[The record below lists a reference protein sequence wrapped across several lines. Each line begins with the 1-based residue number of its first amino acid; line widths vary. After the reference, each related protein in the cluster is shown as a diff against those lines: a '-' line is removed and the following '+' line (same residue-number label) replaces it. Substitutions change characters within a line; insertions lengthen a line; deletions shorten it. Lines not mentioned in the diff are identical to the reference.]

1 MQAADVDVAQYV
13 TQLLLVLDLL
23 GVAVSALSGALVAI
37 RSQLDVF
44 GVLVLAYATALAG
57 GITRDVLIGAIPPQG
72 ISDWRYPSL
81 AFTAGAAAL
90 VWHRGIERLRQ
101 PILVLD
107 AAGLAVFAVSG
118 AQKALSYD
126 LTPLMAALL
135 GVLTAVGGGLF
146 RDLLLARVPT
156 VLQVEIYAA
165 AALAGS
171 VVVVVSDLMGLPYTP
186 AAVIGSAVCFALRL
200 FSIHRD
206 WQLPSPTKDR

>member
-1 MQAADVDVAQYV
+1 MF
-13 TQLLLVLDLL
+13 
-23 GVAVSALSGALVAI
+23 ALSGVLVAI
-37 RSQLDVF
+37 RSHLDVF
-44 GVLVLAYATALAG
+44 GVLVLAYATALVG
-57 GITRDVLIGAIPPQG
+57 GVTRDVLIGAIPPQG

-81 AFTAGAAAL
+81 AFAAGAVTL

-126 LTPLMAALL
+126 LTPVMAALL

-171 VVVVVSDLMGLPYTP
+171 TVVVVSDMVGLAHTP
-186 AAVIGSAVCFALRL
+186 AAVIGAAVCFALRL
-200 FSIHRD
+200 LSVQRGWH
-206 WQLPSPTKDR
+206 LPSSTTDR

>member
-1 MQAADVDVAQYV
+1 VAQYA
-13 TQLLLVLDLL
+13 TQLLLALDLL
-23 GVAVSALSGALVAI
+23 GVAVFALSGALVAI
-37 RSQLDVF
+37 RSHLDVF
-44 GVLVLAYATALAG
+44 RVLVLAYATALAG
-57 GITRDVLIGAIPPQG
+57 GVTRDVLIGAIPPQG
-72 ISDWRYPSL
+72 TSDWRYPSL
-81 AFTAGAAAL
+81 AYTPGAAAI

-118 AQKALSYD
+118 TQKALAYN
-126 LTPLMAALL
+126 LTPVMAALL

-171 VVVVVSDLMGLPYTP
+171 AVVVLGHMIGLRPLLMSSSTRDAGSLTTRS
-186 AAVIGSAVCFALRL
+186 AAVANA
-200 FSIHRD
+200 
-206 WQLPSPTKDR
+206 